1 MVDLQDL
8 EAQIPSEVL
17 WDLYLTWKLNPYGSL
32 LEAWE
37 MAYSDNEMPKR
48 VKGLAKQIER
58 AVKALGDN

>member
-1 MVDLQDL
+1 MELQEL
-8 EAQIPSEVL
+8 EAQIPSAVL
-17 WDLYLTWKLNPYGSL
+17 WELYCTWRVNPYGSL

-37 MAYSDNEMPKR
+37 VAYSDNEIPKR